1 MITFCLLEDISIVNL
16 ITTIN
21 YNNAL
26 IKVQIKFITTVSVRV
41 RAACIKESERYHNIC
56 TL

>member
-1 MITFCLLEDISIVNL
+1 MVTFCLLEDIFIVNL

-26 IKVQIKFITTVSVRV
+26 IKVQIKFITTVS
-41 RAACIKESERYHNIC
+41 ESESSMYKGI
-56 TL
+56 

>member
-1 MITFCLLEDISIVNL
+1 MVTFCLLEDISIVNL

-26 IKVQIKFITTVSVRV
+26 IKAQIKFITAVS
-41 RAACIKESERYHNIC
+41 ESETSMYKEI
-56 TL
+56 